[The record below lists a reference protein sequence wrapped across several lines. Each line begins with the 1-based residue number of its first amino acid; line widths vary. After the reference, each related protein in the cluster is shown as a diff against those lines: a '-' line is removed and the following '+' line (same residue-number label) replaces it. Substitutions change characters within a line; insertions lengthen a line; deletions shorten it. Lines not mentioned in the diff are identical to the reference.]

1 MPDHPRQQSLGELWR
16 CLADMKQ
23 SFPELINTLPYKT
36 IKPIE
41 TMTTYIR
48 M

>member
-23 SFPELINTLPYKT
+23 SFTEMMSILPTRIIKT
-36 IKPIE
+36 IETIE
-41 TMTTYIR
+41 TFI
-48 M
+48 